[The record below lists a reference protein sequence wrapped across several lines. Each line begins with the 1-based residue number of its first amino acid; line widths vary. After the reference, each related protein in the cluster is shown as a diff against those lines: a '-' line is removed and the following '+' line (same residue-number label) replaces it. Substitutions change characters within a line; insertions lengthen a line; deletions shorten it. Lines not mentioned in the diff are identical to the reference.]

1 MLRHNTYGKIAF
13 YVFSTVIILT
23 TAAVEYFG
31 PAGTFLSWGYMVV
44 IFITMTSGYRGP
56 TLLAILL
63 STFFV
68 AASVFYLQDDIPR
81 RVLLLNRGYAFIGI
95 AIAAWVAFRV
105 LRREARA
112 HHNKTQMEGIFSH
125 GTQGIIL
132 MREDGAIVLGNP
144 FSEKLFGYTAEEL
157 QDTRIT
163 ALIPGI
169 DIAQQLNR
177 GGNETEAR
185 EHFQAKRKDHT
196 LFYAE
201 ISLNRYPSAGTT
213 YIVAFIIDITWRVQ
227 HAEKLRAQKLAVESI
242 NKELEAFSYSVSHD
256 LRAPL
261 RAVGGYARMLE
272 EDYTAVLEGEGN
284 RLLRIIRESAEQM
297 GILID
302 DLLAFSRLGKKEIRK
317 TVVNMTEKADAT
329 LYELNKTVSHRAEV
343 IIGQLHPA
351 MADSALVGH
360 VLTNLLSNALKYS
373 SKKEHPR
380 VEILSEEKDGAVIY
394 KVRDNGAGFEM
405 EYADK
410 LFGVFQ
416 RLHSQDDFEG
426 TGVGLAIAHRIIQ
439 KHGGKIWAEGIP
451 GAGATFYFTLPGS
464 LTANSH
470 DDNPPQPDHLLNPE
484 QTWKMQL

>member
-1 MLRHNTYGKIAF
+1 MLRQNTYGKIAF
-13 YVFSTVIILT
+13 FVLSTVIILT

-31 PAGTFLSWGYMVV
+31 PAGTFLSWGYVVV

-56 TLLAILL
+56 TLHAILL
-63 STFFV
+63 SAFFV
-68 AASVFYLQDDIPR
+68 VASVFYLQDDIPQ
-81 RVLLLNRGYAFIGI
+81 RVLLLNRGFAVIGI
-95 AIAAWVAFRV
+95 AITAWVAFRV

-125 GTQGIIL
+125 GTQGILL

-157 QDTRIT
+157 QGARIT
-163 ALIPGI
+163 TLIPGV
-169 DIAQQLNR
+169 DIVRQLNSSA
-177 GGNETEAR
+177 NDTEAR
-185 EHFQAKRKDHT
+185 EHFQAQRKDHT
-196 LFYAE
+196 SFSAE

-213 YIVAFIIDITWRVQ
+213 YIVAFVIDVTWRV
-227 HAEKLRAQKLAVESI
+227 HHEEKLRAQKLAVESV

-272 EDYTAVLEGEGN
+272 EDYTAVLDSEGN

-297 GILID
+297 GTLID

-317 TVVNMTEKADAT
+317 TVVNMEEKAHAT
-329 LYELNKTVSHRAEV
+329 LFELNKPVSHRAEV
-343 IIGQLHPA
+343 IIGHLHPA
-351 MADSALVGH
+351 MADAALVGH

-380 VEILSEEKDGAVIY
+380 VEIFSEEKDGAVVY
-394 KVRDNGAGFEM
+394 VVRDNGAGFEM

-416 RLHSQDDFEG
+416 RLHSQEDFEG

-439 KHGGKIWAEGIP
+439 KHGGKIWAEGVP

-464 LTANSH
+464 PAANSPN
-470 DDNPPQPDHLLNPE
+470 DNPPQAAPLLNPE